1 MKNNIRLMCKTI
13 KPNQMHYLSCLC
25 FDHEMSHRHWCYCVC
40 RSPVDIKFHVL
51 SLKTRIA
58 IAFLPSFKFEISHFF
73 LPCNAEKSV
82 LNEQ

>member
-1 MKNNIRLMCKTI
+1 MCKKI

-40 RSPVDIKFHVL
+40 RPPVYINVHAL
-51 SLKTRIA
+51 SLKTGIV
-58 IAFLPSFKFEISHFF
+58 ITFLNLPSVKFEIGHFF